1 MSLSKRFLSIPLLL
15 IIIILLSLSEGVNI
29 QPSSNVV
36 SEPAIGIGNPA
47 AVYCLEMGYEH
58 KIIEGESGQ
67 EGMCILPDGESCQEW
82 DFLNG
87 KCGQSH
93 SFCASQG
100 LDLVTI
106 RDGNNPFS
114 LEYAVCLSPNGKQV
128 GPLMDLMGLE
138 SKTAGC
144 GEDFQQIPPTRVDGV
159 TVDYAPNPDAA
170 PPSTFDWRNYAGS
183 NWMTPVKN
191 QGGCGSCWA
200 FSAVGVSEAAH
211 NIGTNDP
218 TLDLDLSEQYL
229 VSDCHNIWGYQTCC
243 GGWKDIALKYIRD
256 TGIPDESC
264 MSYVDGAS
272 CSCGGDGCETNCTYR
287 ILGDCSDSSCS
298 DRCGDWSSRSVNIT
312 STGYVGTN
320 PTNIKQALVDYG
332 PLAVSVGIGSFYG
345 GSWDGDIYR
354 CSDDGG
360 TNHAV
365 AIVGYDDSGGY
376 WWVRNSWGSG
386 WNVDGHYKVGY
397 GECSIEKYVYYA
409 VAVPEMDLQGNS
421 LSISDGDVTPSL
433 SDHTDFGGVNTMV
446 GTITRTFTIEN
457 TGTANLNLT
466 GSTKVT
472 LGGPQAGDFSVISQ
486 PSTPVAFGGGTTTFQ
501 VEFDPGSSGT
511 REATVSIANNDSDE
525 NPYTFDIQGTGT
537 EPEIDLQGNGQSIPA
552 GNTSPSLADHSDFGN
567 ASVSGGFVIRTFTV
581 VNSGTADLTLTD
593 SPKVDLSG
601 TQAGDFSV
609 ILQPTSPV
617 AQGGGTTTF
626 QVEFNPSGSGIR
638 DASISIANND
648 PDENPYNFDIQG
660 TGTAPEID
668 LKGNGFPILDGD
680 SSPALSDH
688 TDFGNAI
695 VAGEVILRTFTIENT
710 GNEDLLLTDSPK
722 VVISGAQAGDF
733 SVTSQPSTPVAF
745 GGGTTTFQVEFDP
758 GSSGTREATVSIANN
773 DSDENPYTFD
783 IQGTGTEPEIDLQG
797 NGQSIPAGNTSP
809 SLADHSDFGNV
820 RVSGGFVIRT
830 FTVVNSGTAD
840 LTLTDSPKVDLSG
853 AQAGDFSVI
862 LQPTSPVA
870 QGGGTT
876 TFQVKFNPT
885 GIGIR
890 QATIIIAND
899 DSDENPYIFSIQGT
913 GTEPEINLRGNGQSI
928 LNGDITPSFTDHTD
942 FGSASLSSG
951 MITRTFTIEN
961 TGTEDLDL
969 SGLPEVTLSGA
980 HGGDFSITSQ
990 PTSPVSS
997 GGGTASFQVEFDPS
1011 SSGIRVATISI
1022 ANNDSDENPYTFD
1035 IQGTGIEPE
1044 MDILGNGQS
1053 IPDRDIT
1060 PSFSDH
1066 TDFGTANVSWGTATR
1081 TFTIKNTGTEELL
1094 LNGIPK
1100 VDLIGADAGDFTIVN
1115 QPVSPILSG
1124 GGTTTFQV
1132 LFNPTDAG
1140 IRETTV
1146 SITNNDNDENP
1157 YTFTIHGTG
1166 TITFPDV
1173 LPSFWAFDWV
1183 EAIAAAGL
1191 TSGYPDGTYRP
1202 ENQVTRAEMATFLL
1216 RGMGASAPP
1225 VDGSHPF
1232 SDITG
1237 HWAEIFIEE
1246 LYDQGITEGY
1256 PDGTYRPE
1264 NQVTRAEMA
1273 VFLLKGIG
1281 STPLPLDGSHPFPDI
1296 AGHWAEIFIEE
1307 LFDQAI
1313 TGGYPDGT
1321 YRPENR
1327 VTRAEMAVFLVNTF
1341 NIPLP

>member
-1 MSLSKRFLSIPLLL
+1 MSISKRFLSIPLLL

-159 TVDYAPNPDAA
+159 TVDYAPNPDTA
-170 PPSTFDWRNYAGS
+170 PPPSFDWRNYAGS

-200 FSAVGVSEAAH
+200 FSAVGVAEAAH

-218 TLDLDLSEQYL
+218 ALDLDLSEQYL
-229 VSDCHNIWGYQTCC
+229 VSDCHSVWPFQTCC
-243 GGWKDIALKYIRD
+243 GGYKVDALEYIRD
-256 TGIPDESC
+256 TGIPDEDC

-272 CSCGGDGCETNCTYR
+272 CSCSGITCSSNCTYR

-397 GECSIEKYVYYA
+397 GECSIEEYVYYA

-486 PSTPVAFGGGTTTFQ
+486 SSSPVAPGGGTTTFQ
-501 VEFDPGSSGT
+501 VEFDPGSSGI
-511 REATVSIANNDSDE
+511 REATITIANNDSTE
-525 NPYTFDIQGTGT
+525 NPYNFDIQGTGT
-537 EPEIDLQGNGQSIPA
+537 GPAPEINLVGNSQSIVD
-552 GNTSPSLADHSDFGN
+552 GDTTPSLSDHTDFGST
-567 ASVSGGFVIRTFTV
+567 SVAGGSVTRTFTIG
-581 VNSGTADLTLTD
+581 NLGTADLTLTD
-593 SPKVDLSG
+593 SPKVTLSG
-601 TQAGDFSV
+601 THVGDFSI

-617 AQGGGTTTF
+617 
-626 QVEFNPSGSGIR
+626 
-638 DASISIANND
+638 
-648 PDENPYNFDIQG
+648 
-660 TGTAPEID
+660 
-668 LKGNGFPILDGD
+668 
-680 SSPALSDH
+680 SS
-688 TDFGNAI
+688 
-695 VAGEVILRTFTIENT
+695 
-710 GNEDLLLTDSPK
+710 
-722 VVISGAQAGDF
+722 
-733 SVTSQPSTPVAF
+733 
-745 GGGTTTFQVEFDP
+745 
-758 GSSGTREATVSIANN
+758 
-773 DSDENPYTFD
+773 
-783 IQGTGTEPEIDLQG
+783 
-797 NGQSIPAGNTSP
+797 
-809 SLADHSDFGNV
+809 
-820 RVSGGFVIRT
+820 
-830 FTVVNSGTAD
+830 
-840 LTLTDSPKVDLSG
+840 
-853 AQAGDFSVI
+853 
-862 LQPTSPVA
+862 
-870 QGGGTT
+870 GGGTT
-876 TFQVKFNPT
+876 TFQVKFDPT

-890 QATIIIAND
+890 NATIIIAND

-961 TGTEDLDL
+961 TGTADLDL

-997 GGGTASFQVEFDPS
+997 EGGTASFQVEFDPS

-1281 STPLPLDGSHPFPDI
+1281 STPPPLDGSHPFPDI

-1321 YRPENR
+1321 YRPETR